1 MGRRSKA
8 DLNDLIE
15 RIVSMHDDDKM
26 THVQIA
32 EALRAEGIDISRE
45 AIRRSY
51 KTAKEQAGDLKA
63 VSEEA
68 RVMLEAYR
76 ASPNTDIAEAVI
88 AKFTG
93 LLYREVQGIE
103 SIEFDDPGE
112 AALAIG
118 RMATAQTRVAS
129 LRLKYQNGFEAAKK
143 AVLDTLKQELR
154 NHPDVL
160 ERMTML
166 VGGMEAPAA

>member
-8 DLNDLIE
+8 ELNDLVE
-15 RIVSMHDDDKM
+15 RIIAMHDEDKM

-32 EALRAEGIDISRE
+32 AALRAENIDISRE
-45 AIRRSY
+45 AIRRAY
-51 KTAKEQAGDLKA
+51 KSAKEQAGDLKA
-63 VSEEA
+63 VAEEA
-68 RVMLEAYR
+68 RCLLDAYR
-76 ASPNTDIAEAVI
+76 SSPNTDIAEAVI

-118 RMATAQTRVAS
+118 RMANAQARVGS
-129 LRLKYQNGFEAAKK
+129 LRMKYQSGYEAAKK
-143 AVLDTLKQELR
+143 AVIASLKMELKQ
-154 NHPDVL
+154 HPDIL
-160 ERMTML
+160 ERMIML
-166 VGGMEAPAA
+166 VGGLEAPAA

>member
-1 MGRRSKA
+1 VGRRSKA

-15 RIVSMHDDDKM
+15 RIISMHDEDKM
-26 THVQIA
+26 THIQIA
-32 EALRAEGIDISRE
+32 DALRSEGIDISRE
-45 AIRRSY
+45 AIRRAY
-51 KTAKEQAGDLKA
+51 KSAKEQAGDLKA

-68 RVMLEAYR
+68 RVLLDAYKS
-76 ASPNTDIAEAVI
+76 SPNTDIAEAVI

-103 SIEFDDPGE
+103 AIEFADPGE

-129 LRLKYQNGFEAAKK
+129 LRLKYQSGFEAAKK
-143 AVLDTLKQELR
+143 AVIDALKQELQ
-154 NHPDVL
+154 NHPDIL

-166 VGGMEAPAA
+166 VGGIEAPAV